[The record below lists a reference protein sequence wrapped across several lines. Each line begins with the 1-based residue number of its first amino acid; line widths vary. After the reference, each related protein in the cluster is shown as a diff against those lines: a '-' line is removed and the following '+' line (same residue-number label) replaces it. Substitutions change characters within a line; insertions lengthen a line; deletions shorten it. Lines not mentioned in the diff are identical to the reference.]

1 MNVIA
6 LIVSFVFFLGGL
18 FLMYLAATLT
28 AFQAETFIAGILCVA
43 LSFGLPIH
51 WLHKFD

>member
-28 AFQAETFIAGILCVA
+28 AFQAETFIGGILCVA

>member
-6 LIVSFVFFLGGL
+6 LIVSGVLFLGGL
-18 FLMYLAATLT
+18 FLMYLAATLD
-28 AFQAETFIAGILCVA
+28 AAQAVVFVSGIICVA

-51 WLHKFD
+51 WLSKFD

>member
-6 LIVSFVFFLGGL
+6 LIVSFVLFLGGL
-18 FLMYLAATLT
+18 LLMGIAPELAGGQ
-28 AFQAETFIAGILCVA
+28 AFVFFGGIIAVA

-51 WLHKFD
+51 VLGKTD